1 MLPLRKEFRNIRRGR
16 VSARSEIRKQQV
28 LRNNLEKLAF
38 RRVNTLF
45 RKFVRTRAF
54 LFKEFGVYDINQS
67 RIALDEEL
75 IPTMTRHYRRVFKA
89 IFANANELYDKG
101 TKADEVFIMG
111 RSVDFEAFVES
122 YFSGRALTLSGI
134 SARMASRI
142 DRIIRD
148 GRAENLTLRQIAKN
162 ISDKVIPITRA
173 RAATIARTETHNAAS
188 FANHSYHGTVADDLG
203 MEMVKQWVSTSD
215 GRTRS
220 AHSAANGQQRPMSE
234 DFIIGGAP
242 MGYAGDPKGGARN
255 VINCRCVIIYTDAQ
269 DVVLN

>member
-134 SARMASRI
+134 SARMANRI